1 MHLPCRTVLHCCSS
15 LGKGKGDSEEEHTEA
30 AVARLPWI
38 LASAR
43 AAIATDQPAQQGLL
57 LEQSRLCPLRPRSQF
72 VFLAACGTRPCC
84 SRWRAA
90 STRTLELLRYLAASK
105 RPAAPHMVMGHA
117 GAVAAVQ
124 LKKAYFLCLP
134 LEVLCSR
141 GRRSTFAADPT
152 DKEVD
157 AGGSNAR
164 EGAPLFANFWPTC
177 VTAIDL
183 AVSHSLQAQ
192 HDSLVHPPLGIDT
205 PTHAGEQWHGAG
217 SLRHAARA
225 GSRRGTPRA
234 QTRPRIHT
242 QLTLHTHT

>member
-15 LGKGKGDSEEEHTEA
+15 LGKGKGDSEEEHTES

-38 LASAR
+38 LPSAR
-43 AAIATDQPAQQGLL
+43 PAIATDQPAQQGMLV
-57 LEQSRLCPLRPRSQF
+57 EESRLSPLRPRSQF

-84 SRWRAA
+84 SRWWAA

-124 LKKAYFLCLP
+124 RSKAYIVALR

-152 DKEVD
+152 DKEVAA
-157 AGGSNAR
+157 AGD
-164 EGAPLFANFWPTC
+164 
-177 VTAIDL
+177 TA
-183 AVSHSLQAQ
+183 
-192 HDSLVHPPLGIDT
+192 
-205 PTHAGEQWHGAG
+205 
-217 SLRHAARA
+217 
-225 GSRRGTPRA
+225 RRGDCVRMT
-234 QTRPRIHT
+234 
-242 QLTLHTHT
+242 

>member
-1 MHLPCRTVLHCCSS
+1 MHLPCSTALHCCSS

-38 LASAR
+38 LPSAR
-43 AAIATDQPAQQGLL
+43 PAIATDQPAQQGMLV
-57 LEQSRLCPLRPRSQF
+57 EESRLCPLRPRSQF

-105 RPAAPHMVMGHA
+105 RPAAPHMIMGHA

-124 LKKAYFLCLP
+124 LKKAYIVGLP

-152 DKEVD
+152 DKEEGKGLG
-157 AGGSNAR
+157 GGSGGR
-164 EGAPLFANFWPTC
+164 WQL
-177 VTAIDL
+177 VTE
-183 AVSHSLQAQ
+183 
-192 HDSLVHPPLGIDT
+192 PP
-205 PTHAGEQWHGAG
+205 AK
-217 SLRHAARA
+217 
-225 GSRRGTPRA
+225 
-234 QTRPRIHT
+234 
-242 QLTLHTHT
+242 